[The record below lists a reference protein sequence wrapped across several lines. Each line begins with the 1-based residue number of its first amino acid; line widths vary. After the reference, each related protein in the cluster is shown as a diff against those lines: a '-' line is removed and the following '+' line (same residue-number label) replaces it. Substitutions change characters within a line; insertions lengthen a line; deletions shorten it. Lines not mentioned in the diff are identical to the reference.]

1 MKTLILHVGL
11 HKTGTTFL
19 QKALRD
25 NRALLLQHDID
36 LASGFDPHRGNHHRL
51 TRTLRKD
58 GRPDDILSAIEETHA
73 SAVIISS
80 ETLMPWLLA
89 SKDRTFEFAN
99 ELKTSCNLRIVIF
112 LRRQDFLKE
121 SIFAEVV
128 CKWFLGSILD
138 EDHYQYDFGTTLGL
152 LENLFG
158 RNAIGISVYRDDT
171 ENDLLKEFLRC
182 AEIGIDP
189 GEFSLPEPQRVSLTR
204 RKVLA
209 LTQLDKRHHTAR
221 TVVESVRQCHAIADD
236 GQKFLMSP
244 AQRRDF
250 LARFVASNRLITQHF
265 NLDCGDY
272 LYDLES
278 IPEDWVPPQPIAP
291 EEWAQLL
298 LRVADDA
305 TSLERLRRARRNA
318 TAPDQE

>member
-73 SAVIISS
+73 GTVIISS

-89 SKDRTFEFAN
+89 AKDKALECAN
-99 ELKTSCNLRIVIF
+99 QLKASCNLRIVIF

-121 SIFAEVV
+121 SVFAEVV

-158 RNAIGISVYRDDT
+158 RDNIGISVYRDDA

-189 GEFSLPEPQRVSLTR
+189 GKFSLPEPQRVSLTR

-221 TVVESVRQCHAIADD
+221 TVVESVRNCHAIADD
-236 GQKFLMSP
+236 SQRFLMSP

-250 LARFVASNRLITQHF
+250 LARFVTSNRFISQRF

-272 LYDLES
+272 LHDLDNISGE
-278 IPEDWVPPQPIAP
+278 WTPPQPIAP

-305 TSLERLRRARRNA
+305 IHVERLRQAKRSASGR
-318 TAPDQE
+318 DQE